1 MSFENV
7 ANLSS
12 EEIEKINN
20 LQEEIKKTCGKGVVL
35 VAFEDAGSKPCCQ

>member
-12 EEIEKINN
+12 EEIEKINS
-20 LQEEIKKTCGKGVVL
+20 LQEEIKKTRGKNVVL
-35 VAFEDAGSKPCCQ
+35 VAYNGAEHRCCQ

>member
-20 LQEEIKKTCGKGVVL
+20 LQEEIKKTRGKDVVL
-35 VAFEDAGSKPCCQ
+35 VAFEDVGGNRCCQ

>member
-12 EEIEKINN
+12 EEIEKINS
-20 LQEEIKKTCGKGVVL
+20 LQEEIKKTCGKSVVL
-35 VAFEDAGSKPCCQ
+35 VAFNGAERHCCQ

>member
-20 LQEEIKKTCGKGVVL
+20 LQEEIKKTCGKSVVL
-35 VAFEDAGSKPCCQ
+35 IAFNDADHPSCQ

>member
-12 EEIEKINN
+12 EEVEKINS
-20 LQEEIKKTCGKGVVL
+20 LQDEIKKTCGKSVVL
-35 VAFEDAGSKPCCQ
+35 VAFEDTGSNSSSQ

>member
-20 LQEEIKKTCGKGVVL
+20 LQEEIKKTCGKDVVL
-35 VAFEDAGSKPCCQ
+35 VAFNDADHHSCQ

>member
-20 LQEEIKKTCGKGVVL
+20 LQDDIKKTCGKNVVL
-35 VAFEDAGSKPCCQ
+35 VAYEDSEHHCCH